1 MSEKSA
7 GPLEATLPTG
17 IEDANTILVP
27 LDGSEEARSALP
39 YAAALAAP
47 GGPIELLT
55 IVKDQKDLADGGEA
69 SVQAALKAA
78 GAELVAAGYDVKTRI
93 LVGDVADH
101 IVEAAA
107 NGGAY
112 MIVMASHGRGAFQ
125 RLIHGSIADK
135 VTREATVPV
144 MVVRSAQSQPGPV
157 GITRLVVPLD
167 GTTLSEQSLPVATA
181 ISRHLGT
188 PLFLVRAVNIAE
200 FMPPAVG
207 MGEAIPFETYDET
220 EEEMEKDASTYLDT
234 LAARLQAEGL
244 HVVTQVLSGPPA
256 AAITEATKPG
266 DVVILCSHQRSG
278 VMRWLVGSV
287 AEQLVRDDDVP
298 VILVPAPELEPA
310 PPQEVE
316 E

>member
-1 MSEKSA
+1 MD
-7 GPLEATLPTG
+7 ATLPTG
-17 IEDANTILVP
+17 ITDANVILVP
-27 LDGSEEARSALP
+27 LDGSQEARSALP

-55 IVKDQKDLADGGEA
+55 VVKDQKDLADGGEA
-69 SVQAALKAA
+69 SVQAALEAA
-78 GAELVAAGYDVKTRI
+78 GAELRAAGYDVKTRV
-93 LVGDVADH
+93 LVGDVPGH

-125 RLIHGSIADK
+125 RLIHGSVADK
-135 VTREATVPV
+135 VAREATVPV
-144 MVVRSAQSQPGPV
+144 MVIRSAQRQPGPV

-167 GTTLSEQSLPVATA
+167 GTALSEQSLPVAKA
-181 ISRHLGT
+181 ISRQLGT
-188 PLFLVRAVNIAE
+188 PLVLVRAVNIAE

-207 MGEAIPFETYDET
+207 MGEAIPFDVYDQT
-220 EEEMEKDASTYLDT
+220 EEEMEKDASGYLDALAGT
-234 LAARLQAEGL
+234 LRSEGL
-244 HVVTQVLSGPPA
+244 TVVSQVLSGPPA

-266 DVVILCSHQRSG
+266 DVVILCSNERGG
-278 VMRWLVGSV
+278 VMRWLMGSV

-298 VILVPAPELEPA
+298 IILVPAPDLEPA

-316 E
+316 Q